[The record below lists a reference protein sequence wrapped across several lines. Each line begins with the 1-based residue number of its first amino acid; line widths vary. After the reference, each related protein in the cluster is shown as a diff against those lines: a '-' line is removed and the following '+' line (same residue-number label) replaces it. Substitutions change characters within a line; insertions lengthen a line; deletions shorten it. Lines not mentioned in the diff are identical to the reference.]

1 LPTSEQKE
9 GVFMVDSFELE
20 HTELVARER
29 LAQGNVMLSHEITDR
44 LEIEETA
51 QYLIVNHET
60 VTEIPIEDEHLNNGT
75 TGLFEKITASGHL
88 SHIEFEGDQE
98 IVHVATLQRLLNGY
112 MINDNPWDKRRN
124 FEEICEELFIYRG
137 FKKIESG
144 ELPAD
149 TLFLTSSDSPDE
161 TVADQEKVD
170 QGYRMLNN
178 KGMLRS
184 HHFEKDEEGNW
195 TRVLEQVSRSN
206 SNDKSTRR
214 WCNSNAASVPLS
226 ATGGLSMQVVTSRQ
240 RLPDGVIT
248 WQSELDAVFGTD
260 RFCGEPI
267 NEVQDDRYA
276 TLRENSAGREN
287 KLEKQSSMLA
297 DFDNK
302 LKVRQ
307 LAGEITYKD
316 RLSEFYKYIDDVL
329 TRRIVLNSP
338 QYAKDTYGEVAG
350 AHYEQAA
357 YFIQQG
363 DIQQAKIHMHLGE
376 RTTLKE
382 ASVGCGGSGSKSND
396 TEPDSIGS
404 LIDTA
409 IEGAIEDKNDW
420 TWTEGVYQVESCD
433 TRPGKTKVGPCSV
446 CKGCQ
451 HVFDKGGDPTL
462 VRASKKTAESQSS
475 IDIIFEGIIASI
487 KVKKEEQKVLKD
499 VELRKLDNEQ
509 FAAAA

>member
-1 LPTSEQKE
+1 
-9 GVFMVDSFELE
+9 MVIGFELE
-20 HTELVARER
+20 HTELVARDR
-29 LAQGNVMLSHEITDR
+29 LAQGNVMLSHELTDR
-44 LEIEETA
+44 LKIEETA
-51 QYLIVNHET
+51 QYLIDNHEA
-60 VTEIPIEDEHLNNGT
+60 VAEIPIEDEHLNNGI

-98 IVHVATLQRLLNGY
+98 LVHVATLQRLLNGY
-112 MINDNPWDKRRN
+112 MINENPWDKRRN
-124 FEEICEELFIYRG
+124 FEEICEELFIYDG

-144 ELPAD
+144 ELSED

-161 TVADQEKVD
+161 KVANQEKVD

-184 HHFEKDEEGNW
+184 HHFEKDESGNW

-206 SNDKSTRR
+206 SNDTSTKR
-214 WCNSNAASVPLS
+214 WCNSNTASVPLS

-248 WQSELDAVFGTD
+248 WQSELDAIFGTD

-267 NEVQDDRYA
+267 NEVEDDRYS
-276 TLRENSAGREN
+276 TLRQESADREK
-287 KLEKQSSMLA
+287 KLEKQTTMLA

-302 LKVRQ
+302 LKVKQ

-329 TRRIVLNSP
+329 KRRIVLNSP
-338 QYAKDTYGEVAG
+338 QYAKDTFGEVAG
-350 AHYEQAA
+350 AHYEKAS
-357 YFIQQG
+357 YCLQQG
-363 DIQQAKIHMHLGE
+363 DEQQARMHMRLGE
-376 RTTLKE
+376 RTELKE
-382 ASVGCGGSGSKSND
+382 ASVGCGGSGVRND
-396 TEPDSIGS
+396 DKGPDNIDS

-409 IEGAIEDKNDW
+409 IEGAIEDKSDW
-420 TWTEGVYQVESCD
+420 IWTEGVCQVESCD

-446 CKGCQ
+446 CKSCQ

-462 VRASKKTAESQSS
+462 AKANKKTAEKQSG
-475 IDIIFEGIIASI
+475 IDLIFEGIVASI
-487 KVKKEEQKVLKD
+487 KKNKEEQKVLKD
-499 VELRKLDNEQ
+499 LETRRAVDEQ
-509 FAAAA
+509 FATAA